1 MLQTKY
7 NWIRNNPALICTL
20 LLATLL
26 LTACNDSGDP
36 AAETNTEQSPVT
48 TAREQSEFLQIA
60 EQLEQSQN
68 PFLGRQQIALLE
80 KKLDQPRLPMTTVAQ
95 LQNQLWQHYLRVGN
109 VDSAQQSIERLVMM
123 ASMYPN
129 LPTEVRSRILQKRA
143 LTFLRQAEVHNCINK
158 HNRDC
163 CIFPL
168 QAGGVHSEKTPAL
181 EARRSLLDKL
191 KLQPDDPEAAWLL
204 NLVSM
209 AIGDYPQAVPEAY
222 RIAPNAFRSEFDI
235 QRFEDIASELG
246 VDTMNLCGGAIV
258 DDFDGDDKLDIVTST
273 YDPRGPLRYFRRQD
287 DGQFRDDSA
296 ASGVEVQLGGL
307 NCIAADYD
315 NDGDNDILVLRGAWL
330 LDDGQNRNSLLR
342 NEGDGTFTDV
352 TREAGLAE
360 PARPTQ
366 AAVWGDFDNDGD
378 LDLFIGNESRLREN
392 SRAGDFPSQLFQN
405 NGDGTFTDIARR
417 AGVTNDRYAKGVTAG
432 DYDNDGDLDLYVS
445 NAGKNRLYRNNADG
459 TFTDVADQLG
469 VAEPIGASFASW
481 FFDYD
486 NDGDLDLFVA
496 AYDCT
501 LSDIVADY
509 RGQRHKGVLPRLYR
523 NDGKGAFTDVA
534 AAVGID
540 HPYLPMGANFGD
552 LDNDG
557 FLDIY
562 LATGRPNYKMLV
574 PNVMLRNKEG
584 KQFQNVTTSGG
595 FGHLQKGH
603 GVAFADIDNDGDQDI
618 YHQLGGFYP
627 GDRYRNVL
635 FKNPGHGNRFLTMN
649 LVGSQSNRSGIGA
662 RIRVTVNTP
671 QGKRTLHRAVGSVSS
686 FGGSPLRQEMGLGAA
701 DSIERVEIDWPRSG
715 TTQVLRGVPL
725 DAMIRVTEGS
735 DGFELIRLDTIPMP

>member
-1 MLQTKY
+1 MPQTKSCRSRDKPA
-7 NWIRNNPALICTL
+7 WICSLALAAL
-20 LLATLL
+20 LFA
-26 LTACNDSGDP
+26 ACNDSGKLGAGNNTDAHLE
-36 AAETNTEQSPVT
+36 AAAQ
-48 TAREQSEFLQIA
+48 QDEFLQIA

-68 PFLGRQQIALLE
+68 PFLGREQIAVLE
-80 KKLDQPRLPMTTVAQ
+80 RKLGNPRLPMAAVAQ
-95 LQNQLWQHYLRVGN
+95 LQNQLWQHYLRVGDLDN
-109 VDSAQQSIERLVMM
+109 ARQSIERLATM
-123 ASMYPN
+123 ASMHPN
-129 LPTEVRSRILQKRA
+129 LPTEVQARIHQKRA
-143 LTFLRQAEVHNCINK
+143 LTFIRQAEVYNCINK

-168 QAGGVHSEKTPAL
+168 QAGGVHSEKAPAR

-191 KLQPDDPEAAWLL
+191 KLQPDDLEAAWLL

-222 RIAPNAFRSEFDI
+222 RILPNAFRSEFDI
-235 QRFEDIASELG
+235 ERFEDVAPQLG

-258 DDFDGDDKLDIVTST
+258 DDFDGDGKLDIVTST
-273 YDPRGPLRYFRRQD
+273 YDPRGPLRYFRRQAS
-287 DGQFRDDSA
+287 GQFRDDSA
-296 ASGVEVQLGGL
+296 VSGLEMQLGGL

-330 LDDGQNRNSLLR
+330 LDDGQIRNSLLR
-342 NEGDGTFTDV
+342 NNGDRTFTDV
-352 TREAGLAE
+352 TGQAGLAE

-378 LDLFIGNESRLREN
+378 LDLYIGNESRLREN
-392 SRAGDFPSQLFQN
+392 SRAGDYPSQLFQN

-469 VAEPIGASFASW
+469 VAEPVGASFASW

-501 LSDIVADY
+501 LADIVADY
-509 RGQRHKGVLPRLYR
+509 RGQQQTGVSPRLYR
-523 NDGKGAFTDVA
+523 NDGQSGFTDVA
-534 AAVGID
+534 AAVGLD

-574 PNVMLRNKEG
+574 PNVMLRNDGG
-584 KQFQNVTTSGG
+584 KRFQNVTTSGG

-627 GDRYRNVL
+627 GDQYRNVL
-635 FKNPGHGNRFLTMN
+635 FKNPGHGNRFLIVK
-649 LVGSQSNRSGIGA
+649 LVGTQSNRNGVGA

-671 QGKRTLHRAVGSVSS
+671 QGKQTLHRAVGSVSS
-686 FGGSPLRQEMGLGAA
+686 FGGSPLRQEIGLGIA
-701 DSIERVEIDWPRSG
+701 DSIERIEIDWPGSA
-715 TTQVLRGVPL
+715 TTQVLREVPL
-725 DAMIRVTEGS
+725 DGMIRVTEGRE
-735 DGFELIRLDTIPMP
+735 GFESIRFDALPMP